1 METRNLI
8 TTQQR
13 MLSATPTGMHNMS
26 GSVTPNSGTPK
37 QGRTVTQQDIRMM
50 LGRGK
55 AAIMYRSF
63 RTIFALEEAPEIVT
77 NK

>member
-13 MLSATPTGMHNMS
+13 MLSATPTGGQHMGGNV
-26 GSVTPNSGTPK
+26 VTPNSGTPK

-50 LGRGK
+50 LGRG
-55 AAIMYRSF
+55 
-63 RTIFALEEAPEIVT
+63 L
-77 NK
+77 